1 MPGRTRTT
9 KGLAGRI
16 QWAYYKKAFTIPR
29 WRTLLSRGF
38 LVVGLVWVAWYALA
52 RNSTIYSSG
61 PLTKAHES
69 LGKDCGS
76 CHNQE
81 LGTAKTVTDPK
92 CLSCHDGP
100 VHSVRQ
106 VSTPACSSCHLEHRG
121 SEVLLD
127 SSNEACVNCHS
138 ELRVNSGTP
147 TVAVAIKSFTD
158 GHPEFSSATAKDPE
172 GIKFNHKVHLKKQL
186 RGLTGN
192 VEMAC
197 TDCHK
202 TVAPEISDVAFSPRP
217 TRAYMVPVNYE
228 AECSKCHPLEFD
240 KRIAG
245 VVPHKKLEVVHDFLV
260 GQFTSYIAA
269 HPEELRSRP
278 DLERIPRESM
288 ERVAK
293 NAQEWVA
300 FRVADSE
307 RLLENKTCVECHR
320 LTPTASLPNVIPAN
334 ITTRWLTKG
343 SFNHSA
349 HVGSQCTVC
358 HAKALASEKASDVLI
373 PGISTCQECHNDSW
387 SHKGFDAGAKCLE
400 CHQYHDWNKEKDV
413 RRTIAGL

>member
-9 KGLAGRI
+9 KSLAGRI
-16 QWAYYKKAFTIPR
+16 QGAYYKKVFPIPR

-38 LVVGLVWVAWYALA
+38 LLVGLVWIAWYALA

-61 PLTKAHES
+61 PLTKAHS
-69 LGKDCGS
+69 TLGRDCGS
-76 CHNQE
+76 CHNQ
-81 LGTAKTVTDPK
+81 GQGIAKTVTDPK

-121 SEVLLD
+121 TQTLLD

-138 ELRVNSGTP
+138 NLQVTSGTP

-158 GHPEFSSATAKDPE
+158 GHPEFSSATAKDP
-172 GIKFNHKVHLKKQL
+172 GQIKFNHKVHLKKQL

-202 TVAPEISDVAFSPRP
+202 TIAPEISDVAFSPRP
-217 TRAYMVPVNYE
+217 ARAYMVKVNYE
-228 AECSKCHPLEFD
+228 AQCAKCHPLEFD
-240 KRIAG
+240 KRIAA
-245 VVPHKKLEVVHDFLV
+245 VVPHKKLDAVHEFLV
-260 GQFTSYIAA
+260 AQFSSYIAA
-269 HPEELRSRP
+269 HPEELLARP
-278 DLERIPRESM
+278 DAERIPREKM

-293 NAQEWVA
+293 DAKEWVA
-300 FRVADSE
+300 FRVEDSE
-307 RLLENKTCVECHR
+307 RLLETKTCVECHT
-320 LTPTASLPNVIPAN
+320 LNPTGSLPTVAPAN

-358 HAKALASEKASDVLI
+358 HQKALVSEKASDVLI
-373 PGISTCQECHNDSW
+373 PGISTCQQCHNASW
-387 SHKGFDAGAKCLE
+387 GHKGLDAGATCLE